1 MACCNNCE
9 HQDEK
14 QKHLCHIYGLCY
26 YNSYTDYRGAFCE
39 HFVNKDYVPNKGET
53 DVEAKNTG
61 NRGKSIVEGE
71 TKRPGK
77 A

>member
-1 MACCNNCE
+1 MACCNNCK

-39 HFVNKDYVPNKGET
+39 SFVNKNYKPHKEDADGNKITERRNPK
-53 DVEAKNTG
+53 EY
-61 NRGKSIVEGE
+61 
-71 TKRPGK
+71 RP
-77 A
+77 